1 MMDFSAPSS
10 RFLPLRSLLVMM
22 LMGLLG
28 TACEPAGEGRSKVL
42 SSRAEGLVAGTAN
55 LELLLA
61 DSADPIAEGATYQY
75 RIDVLNRGPDSAES
89 VSVSVNL
96 ATQAFFQTFSAPAG
110 WSCNTLGDVHV
121 WTCTAATLAVNAPQ
135 SITFTMQAPF
145 QDDVLMSASASVSS
159 ASTDP
164 VPGNN
169 AAVQETVVGENDPPV
184 NIYPPLQT
192 IPQNMELVFSSASGK
207 RVATSDPDVFGRSLR
222 VLLQVAQGANCGTLT
237 LSRNTGLTFITGD
250 GTADVAMLFT
260 GTLSNVNA
268 AMDGLKFTPK
278 ATYSGSASIIFSVL
292 DQGSSGLGGNKS
304 DSDAILIDV
313 SAVNNPP
320 VAEDDLFTVLKD
332 SSATELDV
340 LGNDTT
346 APDVGETLSIT
357 AVSQPANGTVTFTAT
372 RVSFTPAAGFTGV
385 TTFTYTASDG
395 RGGTDTATVTVTVTE
410 TNSPPDAKD
419 DSFTVVQDSGA
430 TQLDVLT
437 NDTTEPD
444 AGETLSITA
453 VSQPA
458 NGTVT
463 FTATN
468 VSFTPAAGFV
478 GTTTFT
484 YTVSDGRGGTDT
496 ATVTVVVT
504 ETNHPPVA
512 NDDDFTVPKDS
523 SATEL
528 DVLANDTTDPDTG
541 ETLSITAVT
550 QPTHGTVT
558 FTATR
563 VSFTTAVGFAGST
576 TFTYT
581 VSDGRGG
588 TDTATVTVVV
598 TETNSPPVAND
609 DDFTV
614 PKDSSATELDVLA
627 NDTTAPDA
635 GETLSIIAVSQP
647 AHGAVTFTAT
657 RVSFTTAVGFAG
669 STTFT
674 YTVSDGRGGTDTAT
688 VTVVVTETNSP
699 PVAKDDSFRVA
710 KNSGA
715 TQLDVLANDTTAP
728 DAGETLS
735 ITAVSQP
742 ANGTVTFTATRVSF
756 TPAVGFVGTTT
767 FTYTVSDGRG
777 GTDAATVTVTV
788 SEENNPPV
796 AKDDL
801 FTVPKDSGATEL
813 DVLANDTTVPD
824 VGETLSI
831 TAVSQPANGTVTF
844 TATRVSFTPAAGFVG
859 TTTFTY
865 TASDGRGGVDTAT
878 VTVTVTETNSP
889 PVANDDNFTVDENSG
904 PTELDV
910 LANDT
915 VAPDVGET
923 LRITGAT
930 QPDNGSV
937 TFTDTRVSFT
947 PIPDFVGTT
956 TFTYTASDGRGG
968 TDTATVTVT
977 VTEVA
982 DVVDSDGD
990 GLPDAIERDAGT
1002 DPFNPDTDGD
1012 GLLDGDEDANRNG
1025 RVDPGETDPKN
1036 ADTDGG
1042 GVNDGEEVRRGT
1054 SPLNDIDDFLITGG
1068 GCSSAGSMGLLA
1080 LALVSSLPLLRRRRR
1095 AGGRGP
1101 WGGFGLV
1108 VLLGGMGLLGTPQAS
1123 AQTASSP
1130 ATRKIDA
1137 QQYKPGPGSQDVLGL
1152 LSATVGR
1159 HLGWNLGLSVSY
1171 AQDPLT
1177 VRDPIS
1183 EETVY
1188 SLVESQL
1195 TVDVLGAIAFHE
1207 RFEIGLALPIT
1218 SQSADAS
1225 PVFGEGVDATGIGDL
1240 RVVPKARV
1248 FSTGGLHLGAA
1259 VPIHLPT
1266 GGDSK
1271 FLGGG
1276 FSVQPRLLGEW
1287 RHGGGPRILAN
1298 LGFNLRSEE
1307 QLRNLIVSNAF
1318 AYGLGAEVPF
1328 SVGKGQLSAGA
1339 TLLGALPLGDK
1350 GSEAR
1355 PLELLATLRFRFAD
1369 AFLAHLGGGPGLSRG
1384 YGTPGFR
1391 AIAGLAYVAPGP

>member
-1 MMDFSAPSS
+1 MAFSAPSA
-10 RFLPLRSLLVMM
+10 RLRPFRSLMVMM
-22 LMGLLG
+22 LMGILG
-28 TACEPAGEGRSKVL
+28 TSCEPAGEVRSKGL
-42 SSRAEGLVAGTAN
+42 SSQAERLVAGNAD
-55 LELLLA
+55 LQLLLI
-61 DSADPIAEGATYQY
+61 DTADPIAEGATYNY
-75 RIDVLNRGPDSAES
+75 RIDVLNVGPNPAES

-121 WTCTAATLAVNAPQ
+121 WTCTVATLAVNSPQ

-159 ASTDP
+159 SGTTDP

-169 AAVQETVVGENDPPV
+169 AATQETVVGENDPPV
-184 NIYPPLQT
+184 NIYPPVQT
-192 IPQNMELVFSSASGK
+192 IPQNTELVFSSASGK
-207 RVATSDPDVFGRSLR
+207 RVATSDSDIFGKSLR
-222 VLLQVAQGANCGTLT
+222 VLLQVAQGADCGTVT
-237 LSRNTGLTFITGD
+237 LSQRTGLSFITGD

-268 AMDGLKFTPK
+268 ALEGLKFTPK

-292 DQGSSGLGGNKS
+292 DQGNSGLGGNKS
-304 DSDAILIDV
+304 DTDPILV
-313 SAVNNPP
+313 NVTAVNNPP
-320 VAEDDLFTVLKD
+320 VANDDGFTLFKNSGT
-332 SSATELDV
+332 TELDV
-340 LGNDTT
+340 LANDTT
-346 APDVGETLSIT
+346 APDTGETLSIT
-357 AVSQPANGTVTFTAT
+357 GVTQPANGTVTFTAT
-372 RVSFTPAAGFTGV
+372 RVSFTPATDFVGP
-385 TTFTYTASDG
+385 TTFTYTVSDG
-395 RGGTDTATVTVTVTE
+395 RGGTDTATVTVVMTDS
-410 TNSPPDAKD
+410 NSPPVAND
-419 DSFTVVQDSGA
+419 DSFTVAKDSGA
-430 TQLDVLT
+430 TQLDVLA
-437 NDTTEPD
+437 NDTTAPD
-444 AGETLSITA
+444 TGETLSITG
-453 VSQPA
+453 VTQPA

-478 GTTTFT
+478 GPTAFTYTVSDGRGASDTATVTVTVTDSNNPPVANDDSFTVPKDSGATELDVLANDTTAPDTGETLSITGVTQPANGTVTFTATRVSFTPAAGFVGPTTFT

-496 ATVTVVVT
+496 ATVTVTVS
-504 ETNHPPVA
+504 ETNNPPVA
-512 NDDDFTVPKDS
+512 NDDGFTVLRDS

-528 DVLANDTTDPDTG
+528 DVLANDTTAPDVG
-541 ETLSITAVT
+541 ETLSITGVT
-550 QPTHGTVT
+550 QPANGAVT

-563 VSFTTAVGFAGST
+563 VSFTPPAGFAGST

-598 TETNSPPVAND
+598 TETNNPPVAND
-609 DDFTV
+609 DSFRV
-614 PKDSSATELDVLA
+614 AKNSGATELDVLA

-635 GETLSIIAVSQP
+635 GETLSITGVTQP
-647 AHGAVTFTAT
+647 ANGTVTFTAT
-657 RVSFTTAVGFAG
+657 RVSFTPPPGFVGP
-669 STTFT
+669 TTFT

-688 VTVVVTETNSP
+688 VTVTVFETNNP
-699 PVAKDDSFRVA
+699 PVANDDRFTVS

-728 DAGETLS
+728 DTGETLS
-735 ITAVSQP
+735 ITGVTQP

-756 TPAVGFVGTTT
+756 TPATDFVGTTT
-767 FTYTVSDGRG
+767 FS
-777 GTDAATVTVTV
+777 
-788 SEENNPPV
+788 
-796 AKDDL
+796 
-801 FTVPKDSGATEL
+801 
-813 DVLANDTTVPD
+813 
-824 VGETLSI
+824 
-831 TAVSQPANGTVTF
+831 
-844 TATRVSFTPAAGFVG
+844 
-859 TTTFTY
+859 Y

-878 VTVTVTETNSP
+878 VTVTVTETNNP
-889 PVANDDNFTVDENSG
+889 PVANDDRFTVAENSG
-904 PTELDV
+904 ATELDV

-915 VAPDVGET
+915 VAPDEGET
-923 LRITGAT
+923 LSITAVT
-930 QPDNGSV
+930 QPDNGTV
-937 TFTDTRVSFT
+937 TFTATRVSFA

-956 TFTYTASDGRGG
+956 TFIYTVSDGRGG
-968 TDTATVTVT
+968 TATATVTVT
-977 VTEVA
+977 VTEVPEVPE
-982 DVVDSDGD
+982 DVDSDGD
-990 GLPDAIERDAGT
+990 GVPDAVEREAGT
-1002 DPFNPDTDGD
+1002 DPFNPDTDG
-1012 GLLDGDEDANRNG
+1012 
-1025 RVDPGETDPKN
+1025 
-1036 ADTDGG
+1036 G
-1042 GVNDGEEVRRGT
+1042 GVNDGEEIRRGT
-1054 SPLNDIDDFLITGG
+1054 DPLNDVDDFLIGGG
-1068 GCSSAGSMGLLA
+1068 GCASAGSMGLLS
-1080 LALVSSLPLLRRRRR
+1080 LALLSSLPLLRRRR

-1101 WGGFGLV
+1101 WGTSGLG
-1108 VLLGGMGLLGTPQAS
+1108 VLLAVMGLLGAPLAN
-1123 AQTASSP
+1123 AQPASSP
-1130 ATRKIDA
+1130 ATQKIDA

-1171 AQDPLT
+1171 AKDPLT
-1177 VRDPIS
+1177 VRDSIS

-1248 FSTGGLHLGAA
+1248 FSSGALHLGAA
-1259 VPIHLPT
+1259 VPLHLPT
-1266 GGDSK
+1266 GGDSE

-1276 FSVQPRLLGEW
+1276 FSAQPRLLGEW
-1287 RHGGGPRILAN
+1287 RFGGGPRILAN
-1298 LGFNLRSEE
+1298 LGVNLRSKE

-1339 TLLGALPLGDK
+1339 TLLGALPLGDN

-1355 PLELLATLRFRFAD
+1355 PLELLATVRFRFAE

-1391 AIAGLAYVAPGP
+1391 AFAGLMYVAPGS